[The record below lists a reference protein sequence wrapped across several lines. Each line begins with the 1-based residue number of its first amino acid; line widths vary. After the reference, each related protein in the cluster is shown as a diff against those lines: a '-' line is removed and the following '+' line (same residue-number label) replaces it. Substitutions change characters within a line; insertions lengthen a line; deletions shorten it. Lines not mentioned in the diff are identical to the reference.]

1 MASFTTQV
9 GYRAGSTSSHTSQIT
24 QWLDDA
30 VKEIVDTCI
39 AMRPGAARMF
49 CKKSSSFS
57 VGSPLTI
64 TENDRVVDVESVYS
78 GTTRLARRVSL
89 EAAYLAGDTASIHYR
104 TQTDPGWY
112 IQDFKVKLVGEGTT
126 NYAYIVTYGTVTDAT
141 PAVAY
146 FPTSLYPQ
154 VVRYAAI
161 KLLQAKIDALTETD
175 EDVELAAA
183 LGRTLND
190 LQIEYKEAFAKWGG
204 TV

>member
-1 MASFTTQV
+1 MATFTTQV
-9 GYRAGSTSSHTSQIT
+9 GYLAGSTSGYTSQVT

-30 VKEIVDTCI
+30 VREIVDTCV
-39 AMRPGAARMF
+39 ALRPSAARMF

-57 VGSPLTI
+57 VASPLAI
-64 TENDRVVDVESVYS
+64 TENDKVVDVETVTS

-89 EAAYLAGDTASIHYR
+89 EAAYLAGNSASIHYR
-104 TQTDPGWY
+104 TSSDPGWY

-126 NYAYIVTYGTVTDAT
+126 NYAYIVTYGAVTDAT

-161 KLLQAKIDALTETD
+161 KLLQAKIEALSETD
-175 EDVELAAA
+175 EDVELAAS
-183 LGRTLND
+183 LGRSLND
-190 LQIEYKEAFAKWGG
+190 LQAEYKEAFAKWGAS
-204 TV
+204 V

>member
-1 MASFTTQV
+1 MATFTVQV
-9 GYRAGSTSSHTSQIT
+9 GYLAGSTTGYTSQVT

-30 VKEIVDTCI
+30 VKDIVDTCI

-57 VGSPLTI
+57 VASPLAI
-64 TENDRVVDVESVYS
+64 TENDRVIDVESVYS
-78 GTTRLARRVSL
+78 GTTRLARRVPP
-89 EAAYLAGDTASIHYR
+89 EVGYLAGNSASIHYR
-104 TQTDPGWY
+104 DQTDPGWY

-126 NYAYIVTYGTVTDAT
+126 NYAYIVTYGAVTDAT

-154 VVRYAAI
+154 VVKYAAI
-161 KLLQAKIDALTETD
+161 KLLQAKIEALTETD

-190 LQIEYKEAFAKWGG
+190 LQTEYKEAFAKWGAS
-204 TV
+204 V